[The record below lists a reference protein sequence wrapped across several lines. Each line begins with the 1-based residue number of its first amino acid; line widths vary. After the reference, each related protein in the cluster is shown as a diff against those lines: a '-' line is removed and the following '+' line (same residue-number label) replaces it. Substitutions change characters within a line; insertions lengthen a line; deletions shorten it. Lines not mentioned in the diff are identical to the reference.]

1 MSREPRGQRIQPEA
15 REGFLRVVV
24 LALGFE
30 GRGSSP
36 YGKLE
41 KGIPEGTAWVKARR
55 LKQHECG
62 ALVGSMQQVSMWLG
76 QRMKCYGGPQTMS
89 QGAAGSRSGRALG
102 AVVGKLDW
110 DLNHC

>member
-1 MSREPRGQRIQPEA
+1 MSREPRGQHIQPEA

-41 KGIPEGTAWVKARR
+41 KGIPEGTARVKAWR

-62 ALVGSMQQVSMWLG
+62 DLVGSMQQVSMWPG
-76 QRMKCYGGPQTMS
+76 QRMKCYGRSQKML

-102 AVVGKLDW
+102 AEVGKLDW